1 MTRAISEDK
10 RTFDIRQEFSRAP
23 GEAKNQ
29 RASPTRPKGKA
40 GKGKEKERGGKRAE
54 NGKGA
59 LNSKSYKKGKK
70 KRKEH
75 GPVISSDEGKGKAWE
90 SDQKRRNTHG
100 NTSRKH
106 TWKHTPA
113 KATATATTPCTTHHH
128 QLAAQRQVHGASIS
142 TPTVRYGSAA
152 TLAWV
157 VAHTPSLSAP
167 QAGFLITSCA
177 DHFSF
182 LLALLLSAL
191 LFAATCLLPS
201 RRATRNGRR
210 AV

>member
-100 NTSRKH
+100 NTRKQEH
-106 TWKHTPA
+106 FNVVWPG
-113 KATATATTPCTTHHH
+113 
-128 QLAAQRQVHGASIS
+128 AA
-142 TPTVRYGSAA
+142 
-152 TLAWV
+152 
-157 VAHTPSLSAP
+157 
-167 QAGFLITSCA
+167 A
-177 DHFSF
+177 DHIRN
-182 LLALLLSAL
+182 ALLPKVLLDLFQQCSA
-191 LFAATCLLPS
+191 
-201 RRATRNGRR
+201 R
-210 AV
+210 

>member
-70 KRKEH
+70 KRKKH
-75 GPVISSDEGKGKAWE
+75 GPVMLSDEGKGKAWE

-113 KATATATTPCTTHHH
+113 KATATATTPCTTHHAPPPARSTETGTWCIH
-128 QLAAQRQVHGASIS
+128 IHPDSSLRIRRDVSMGCRAHSIAVC
-142 TPTVRYGSAA
+142 P
-152 TLAWV
+152 
-157 VAHTPSLSAP
+157 
-167 QAGFLITSCA
+167 
-177 DHFSF
+177 
-182 LLALLLSAL
+182 
-191 LFAATCLLPS
+191 PS
-201 RRATRNGRR
+201 RLPHHELR
-210 AV
+210 